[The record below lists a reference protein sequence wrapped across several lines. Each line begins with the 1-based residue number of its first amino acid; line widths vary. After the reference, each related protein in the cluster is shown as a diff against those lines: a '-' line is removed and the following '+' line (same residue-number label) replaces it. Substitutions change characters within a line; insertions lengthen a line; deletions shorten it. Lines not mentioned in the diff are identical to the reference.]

1 MLHLCYKP
9 PDSVQKH
16 SQRVLTPPRSSI
28 QTVLV
33 ISPETLSD
41 VGKELLQDELHIT
54 LRESGNVTCSGSDGD
69 EIR

>member
-1 MLHLCYKP
+1 M
-9 PDSVQKH
+9 
-16 SQRVLTPPRSSI
+16 PPRSSV

-41 VGKELLQDELHIT
+41 AGKELLQDEELHIT
-54 LRESGNVTCSGSDGD
+54 LRESGNVTCSSSDGD